1 MDYQQ
6 AENQLTVVQQQN
18 QATMQKLQA
27 LAQKFATAA
36 PDATTGRE
44 WAMDLREVAMMMQT
58 QAQSTTTLIQQMAQ
72 YIQQLEG
79 ALATHPNAPMQPT
92 GWANQPSQVG
102 GGFMG
107 SLMSGLGMD
116 ALFIVR
122 VLIAGASLGT
132 RAGDTRQAGTNLLQ

>member
-6 AENQLTVVQQQN
+6 AENQLATVQQQN
-18 QATMQKLQA
+18 QATIQKLQA
-27 LAQKFATAA
+27 LAQKFAAAA

-58 QAQSTTTLIQQMAQ
+58 QAQGATTLIQQMAQ

-79 ALATHPNAPMQPT
+79 AVATHPNAPMQPT
-92 GWANQPSQVG
+92 GWANQSPQAG

-107 SLMSGLGMD
+107 SLVSGLGMGAGFAVAED
-116 ALFIVR
+116 VVGDLF
-122 VLIAGASLGT
+122 
-132 RAGDTRQAGTNLLQ
+132 NLF